1 MVTSLDYAT
10 TAINMA
16 AQAESER
23 RRLIEAKLTK
33 LAKLAKFELENEESS
48 IMRQRRAEEA
58 ARRSVA
64 LRSPPPPRGMH
75 GGGGGG
81 RAGFGGDEVRNSP
94 IVQYLLRG
102 GIESMD
108 G

>member
-16 AQAESER
+16 AQAESKR
-23 RRLIEAKLTK
+23 LRLIEAKL
-33 LAKLAKFELENEESS
+33 AKLELENEESS